1 MPAPPGEDKQTQG
14 STALTR
20 GDNRVPKPVRMVVR
34 YIDGVSE
41 WTGRF
46 TAWLIVPLILII
58 SYEVFVRYAF
68 NAPTIW
74 AFEMQFMLYASSFML
89 GAAYTL
95 LYGEHI
101 RTDILYNRWPVRWQG
116 IVDATLYLLFYFPGI
131 ALFLW
136 AGWDFAYRSW
146 VIRELSEFSP
156 WRPPVYPLKM
166 AIPVTAALLL
176 LQGTSEFI
184 KSLYAAM
191 SGHRYEEAV
200 RGDHEEAL

>member
-1 MPAPPGEDKQTQG
+1 VAWQRPMR
-14 STALTR
+14 TA
-20 GDNRVPKPVRMVVR
+20 VRW
-34 YIDGVSE
+34 IDGLSE
-41 WTGRF
+41 WTGRL
-46 TAWLIVPLILII
+46 TAWLIVPLIATI

-74 AFEMQFMLYASSFML
+74 AFELQFMLYASMFML

-101 RTDILYNRWPVRWQG
+101 RTDILYNRWSVRWQG
-116 IVDATLYLLFYFPGI
+116 VVDATLYLLFYFPGI

-166 AIPVTAALLL
+166 VIPVTAALLL
-176 LQGTSEFI
+176 LQGISELV
-184 KSLYAAM
+184 KSLYAAVT
-191 SGHRYEEAV
+191 GGRYEAAIH
-200 RGDHEEAL
+200 RDHEEAL

>member
-1 MPAPPGEDKQTQG
+1 MSVPPEDEKQARGPTDA
-14 STALTR
+14 TPRTR
-20 GDNRVPKPVRMVVR
+20 VPGLPKPVRVLVR
-34 YIDGVSE
+34 CIDGVSE

-101 RTDILYNRWPVRWQG
+101 RTDILYNRWSVRWQG
-116 IVDATLYLLFYFPGI
+116 ILDATLYLLFYFPGI

-166 AIPVTAALLL
+166 AIPLTAALLF
-176 LQGTSEFI
+176 LQGISEFV
-184 KSLYAAM
+184 KSAYAAIT
-191 SGHRYEEAV
+191 GERYES
-200 RGDHEEAL
+200 

>member
-1 MPAPPGEDKQTQG
+1 MSLPPLDAERT
-14 STALTR
+14 
-20 GDNRVPKPVRMVVR
+20 GDRLPGPLRVAVRC
-34 YIDGVSE
+34 IDAVSE

-46 TAWLIVPLILII
+46 TAWLIVPLILVIA
-58 SYEVFVRYAF
+58 YEIFVRYAF

-74 AFEMQFMLYASSFML
+74 AFELQFMLYASTVML

-101 RTDILYNRWPVRWQG
+101 RTDIFYQRWSVRWQG

-131 ALFLW
+131 AFFLW

-146 VIRELSEFSP
+146 VIGELSEFSP

-166 AIPVTAALLL
+166 AIPLTAALLF
-176 LQGTSEFI
+176 LQGISEFI
-184 KSLYAAM
+184 KSLYAAIT
-191 SGHRYEEAV
+191 GRRYES
-200 RGDHEEAL
+200 

>member
-14 STALTR
+14 STALTG
-20 GDNRVPKPVRMVVR
+20 GDNRVPKPVRAVVR
-34 YIDGVSE
+34 FLDGVSE

-58 SYEVFVRYAF
+58 SYEVFVRYTF

-101 RTDILYNRWPVRWQG
+101 RTDILYNRWSVRWQG

-166 AIPVTAALLL
+166 TIPLTAALLF
-176 LQGTSEFI
+176 LQGISEFT
-184 KSLYAAM
+184 KSLYAAIT
-191 SGHRYEEAV
+191 GRRYEF
-200 RGDHEEAL
+200 